1 MELQES
7 LDKHCESIDFSNSCR
22 QFYMTRLKATEDFK
36 RKVEQSSAPRT
47 SNSKKPA
54 TNIGHYCTYV
64 FGCKK
69 VDINY
74 CIFVK

>member
-22 QFYMTRLKATEDFK
+22 QFYMTRLKATEEFK
-36 RKVEQSSAPRT
+36 RKVEQSSAPCT

-54 TNIGHYCTYV
+54 TNIDNAMETLRKEMV
-64 FGCKK
+64 RF
-69 VDINY
+69 IL
-74 CIFVK
+74 I